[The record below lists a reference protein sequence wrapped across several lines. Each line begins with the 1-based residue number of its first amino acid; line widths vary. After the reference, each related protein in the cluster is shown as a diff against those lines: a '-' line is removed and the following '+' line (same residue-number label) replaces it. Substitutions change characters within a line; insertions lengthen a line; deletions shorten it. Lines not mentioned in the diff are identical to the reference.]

1 MPEDLKDSILIQ
13 ELLEELSTVTI
24 DGIKAVHDD
33 AIDMVSQLDQMVIVY
48 PSEQQANLGKGTS
61 QEMDDIDP
69 FFNETNT
76 DSNYRLNDY
85 LV

>member
-1 MPEDLKDSILIQ
+1 
-13 ELLEELSTVTI
+13 
-24 DGIKAVHDD
+24 
-33 AIDMVSQLDQMVIVY
+33 MVSQLDQMVIVY

-76 DSNYRLNDY
+76 GSDLRINDY